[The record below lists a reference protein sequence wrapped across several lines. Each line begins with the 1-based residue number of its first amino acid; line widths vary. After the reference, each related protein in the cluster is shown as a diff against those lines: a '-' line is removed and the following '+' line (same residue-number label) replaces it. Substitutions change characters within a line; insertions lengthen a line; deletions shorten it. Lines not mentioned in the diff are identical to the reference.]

1 MKIDKLR
8 LAKLQR
14 AFNCIIFG
22 TTAGLLTYA
31 FFLHFHIAILGWN
44 LGLLFAPLVAGY
56 VETIFAQKLIG
67 EDIGAISAFILFLVT
82 VIYGFI
88 INNPTLGY
96 NIITAG
102 SIAIII
108 QAAIPTFANY
118 FGIVVIVSTLS
129 YLTGFFKKIAN
140 FLYYKLKKRVGKP
153 EEDTI
158 DVIALFNEKES
169 NERLNSQNFFYITS
183 TDVLDNE
190 YLNLGYFS
198 ATTVFDRNT
207 HLITSSPKTLEI
219 KKLNA
224 LKERKDE
231 CLIKLADEIKKE
243 NGNGVVN
250 LEIDYFLNG
259 IGGSNFQIVARGIG
273 VKIKV

>member
-1 MKIDKLR
+1 MRIFIYCRIKI
-8 LAKLQR
+8 
-14 AFNCIIFG
+14 
-22 TTAGLLTYA
+22 
-31 FFLHFHIAILGWN
+31 
-44 LGLLFAPLVAGY
+44 
-56 VETIFAQKLIG
+56 
-67 EDIGAISAFILFLVT
+67 
-82 VIYGFI
+82 IYGFI